1 MISAFIHFYSRYF
14 YKTVVVVQYSSTSA
28 TTSLLFM
35 FFSETNRNGG
45 SATERATQLK
55 REHFLE
61 KKAGERANL
70 RLSRITVTVQWSITI
85 KGQKKKRTKTRN
97 DDDDDHFA
105 LLTYTEQKEEEAES
119 WKGGSCLHANALGL
133 IKRPFIFDTFTSYK
147 DPFRIVELFV
157 NCFKLD
163 CLLSY
168 VRYFSLVIFSFFCKS
183 RCSSSTFP
191 SQGKVNLQVV
201 VRKSIIRCCKNTSL
215 DLYCMYFSKYTWYLY
230 VRRPRRKW
238 K

>member
-1 MISAFIHFYSRYF
+1 MSLVFTYPNKIQMSAFILFCFRHF

-28 TTSLLFM
+28 TTSLLFI
-35 FFSETNRNGG
+35 FFSKTNRNGG

-97 DDDDDHFA
+97 DDDDHFA

-119 WKGGSCLHANALGL
+119 
-133 IKRPFIFDTFTSYK
+133 
-147 DPFRIVELFV
+147 
-157 NCFKLD
+157 
-163 CLLSY
+163 
-168 VRYFSLVIFSFFCKS
+168 
-183 RCSSSTFP
+183 
-191 SQGKVNLQVV
+191 
-201 VRKSIIRCCKNTSL
+201 
-215 DLYCMYFSKYTWYLY
+215 
-230 VRRPRRKW
+230 
-238 K
+238 